1 MSQVSYGTITIV
13 DTNDIESITIEYAR
27 NQSTS
32 NPPDK
37 NSDGWSTT
45 RPSWEEGYYIW
56 QRARI
61 HKSGTDSSADTFG
74 AAVCLTGSTGQI
86 GETGPAGQS
95 LIATKTQYT
104 NVANNIIITTDNH
117 TSYTWTDDVPEY
129 NVNKPVYW
137 GRITNTYSNP
147 AKTEY
152 LIYKDNGL
160 TDAIAKSVEANTKS
174 TQALSQSTS
183 AQETVVQINNLLG
196 GHFSS
201 GSALTQLTPGG
212 AWIIEQVKEG
222 GVDLWSVPSKWHHN
236 VTIGSNGINLR
247 YNEAVMA
254 QLAANQNN
262 NTALTFYQ
270 PPIINEGTTT
280 QGKKTLEL
288 SNSALIFYNPS
299 DGITPAAT
307 LNASGLKIVDGSISL
322 GTTGSDRVHLSTK
335 DLSSAIEINGQSTTE
350 WRLLLGDKFGVTKAG
365 YMNAGSGKI
374 GGLVLEQNSIH
385 SNEKNLNN
393 DIAGLYMDSSGQ
405 FNIGTRNRHV
415 KFWNEDVSIESDTI
429 SLANITLDKET
440 FLNRINY
447 QSNTYSFIYYNSKW
461 ELDLNEVLLADY
473 GISINGVT
481 LKNNDAIRI
490 TYKPNNW
497 KIDIQANKLSFS
509 SGINVEEELITTQ
522 NISKVISGY
531 SEINYEINESS
542 NIKKVNIDEELFISK
557 VGNYGTY
564 DFIFRNNSWT
574 LFNIIKSSSIIQ
586 LENIILD
593 RDAFIAKVG
602 SDNADYL
609 FTYHNQE
616 WILNEQA
623 IDLKE
628 YGLDVKPVGD
638 GEDLSEGDNFTIS
651 CSNDIVN
658 LSQYGMTYDSTQ
670 LPVNDDVIKVFYSQ
684 IEGLEGQITNIQEI
698 TQSAID
704 NANKAELAADNAI
717 EIASELSGETIGSE
731 NIIIKTIGIPLDNVS
746 LDKSTFLNKI
756 ERQQNVYNFIFS
768 DGNWDLTKEEDNNP
782 TPAQNDLVVLEQYG
796 ITISGDYTLQENDS
810 IEITYEGFMPFSQL
824 NNSISNLDDKL
835 NQAILDSVERST
847 TKSDE
852 LANSIE
858 QLRSDFENEKQEREA
873 RITFGLDGAS
883 PIMTLAGGKE
893 NPDLSI
899 TITNS
904 ELDFLDKGDI
914 VAFISGQLLNINNAK
929 VISNLQFGDFAF
941 IPRENGNFCLK
952 YLGTEN
958 A

>member
-1 MSQVSYGTITIV
+1 MAQVSYGTITVSDLTDITDVYLEYAKVV
-13 DTNDIESITIEYAR
+13 DTVIRYQDI
-27 NQSTS
+27 
-32 NPPDK
+32 P
-37 NSDGWSTT
+37 STT
-45 RPSWEEGYYIW
+45 EWSKTYPEWESGYQIWIRQVTKKEGLPDEY
-56 QRARI
+56 
-61 HKSGTDSSADTFG
+61 GTPYLDK
-74 AAVCLTGSTGQI
+74 AV
-86 GETGPAGQS
+86 
-95 LIATKTQYT
+95 
-104 NVANNIIITTDNH
+104 N
-117 TSYTWTDDVPEY
+117 
-129 NVNKPVYW
+129 
-137 GRITNTYSNP
+137 
-147 AKTEY
+147 
-152 LIYKDNGL
+152 
-160 TDAIAKSVEANTKS
+160 
-174 TQALSQSTS
+174 
-183 AQETVVQINNLLG
+183 QINNRISVEEATREALASRLKKIWINEETHGDYVAGTYAASGIENITFNETNPQTFGYNTLLR
-196 GHFSS
+196 
-201 GSALTQLTPGG
+201 
-212 AWIIEQVKEG
+212 
-222 GVDLWSVPSKWHHN
+222 HN
-236 VTIGSNGINLR
+236 KLALR
-247 YNEAVMA
+247 YNTIDMTTLTTGTLIFYRPAKDSS
-254 QLAANQNN
+254 NN
-262 NTALTFYQ
+262 Y
-270 PPIINEGTTT
+270 I
-280 QGKKTLEL
+280 QGKKGLEL
-288 SNSALIFYNPS
+288 NADSLIFYKPLAYNAQESETAAAILNSTGLNIS
-299 DGITPAAT
+299 DGTIDLT
-307 LNASGLKIVDGSISL
+307 SGV
-322 GTTGSDRVHLSTK
+322 TDRVHLSTRN
-335 DLSSAIEINGQSTTE
+335 LSEAATINGESTVD
-350 WRLLLGDKFGVTKAG
+350 WRLILGDKFGVTKAG

-374 GGLVLEQNSIH
+374 GGLILEQNSIH

-393 DIAGLYMDSSGQ
+393 EIAGLYMDSSGQ

-429 SLANITLDKET
+429 SLTNITLDKET

-461 ELDLNEVLLADY
+461 KLDLNEVSLADY

-481 LKNNDAIRI
+481 LKNNDTIRI
-490 TYKPNNW
+490 TYQPNNW

-531 SEINYEINESS
+531 NEINYEINESS
-542 NIKKVNIDEELFISK
+542 NIKEVDIDEELFISK

-564 DFIFRNNSWT
+564 DFIFRNDSWT

-593 RDAFIAKVG
+593 RDAFITKVG
-602 SDNADYL
+602 SDNANYL
-609 FTYHNQE
+609 FAYHDQK
-616 WILNEQA
+616 WILNEQVV
-623 IDLKE
+623 DLKD
-628 YGLDVKPVGD
+628 YGLDVKPVRD

-658 LSQYGMTYDSTQ
+658 LSQYGITYDSTQ
-670 LPVNDDVIKVFYSQ
+670 LPVNGDVIKVFYSQ

-746 LDKSTFLNKI
+746 LDKPTFLDKI
-756 ERQQNVYNFIFS
+756 ERQQNVYNFVFS
-768 DGNWDLTKEEDNNP
+768 DGSWDLTKKEDTSTTP
-782 TPAQNDLVVLEQYG
+782 TQNDLVILEQYG

-852 LANSIE
+852 LTNSIA

-873 RITFGLDGAS
+873 RITFGLDGNF

-904 ELDFLDKGDI
+904 ELDFLDKGNI

-929 VISNLQFGDFAF
+929 VLSNLQFGDFAF

-952 YLGTEN
+952 YLGTGD

>member
-37 NSDGWSTT
+37 DSGGWSTT

-61 HKSGTDSSADTFG
+61 HKSGTNSSADTFG

-104 NVANNIIITTDNH
+104 NAANNITITTNNH

-201 GSALTQLTPGG
+201 GSTLTQLTPGG
-212 AWIIEQVKEG
+212 VWVIERVQEG
-222 GVDLWSVPSKWHHN
+222 GVDLWNVPSKWHHN

-270 PPIINEGTTT
+270 PPIIDGDTTT

-288 SNSALIFYNPS
+288 SSSALIFYNPS

-307 LNASGLKIVDGSISL
+307 LNDNGLKIVDGSISL
-322 GTTGSDRVHLSTK
+322 GTTGSDRIHLSTK
-335 DLSSAIEINGQSTTE
+335 DLTTAISINNESRLD

-374 GGLVLEQNSIH
+374 GGLILEQNSIH
-385 SNEKNLNN
+385 SNGKTLNN
-393 DIAGLYMDSSGQ
+393 DVAGLYMDSLGQ
-405 FNIGTRNRHV
+405 INIGTSNRHV

-429 SLANITLDKET
+429 PLTNITLDKET

-461 ELDLNEVLLADY
+461 ELDLNEVSLADY

-490 TYKPNNW
+490 TYQENNW
-497 KIDIQANKLSFS
+497 KVDITANQFSFS
-509 SGINVEEELITTQ
+509 SGINIEDELTTQ
-522 NISKVISGY
+522 VISKIFSGY
-531 SEINYEINESS
+531 NKVTYEIGETS
-542 NIKKVNIDEELFISK
+542 NIKEVNINEEIFTSK
-557 VGNYGTY
+557 VKDYGTY
-564 DFIFRNNSWT
+564 NFTYENGNWILFIINKDSNT
-574 LFNIIKSSSIIQ
+574 IPE
-586 LENIILD
+586 ENITLN
-593 RDAFIAKVG
+593 RDTFLEKVNFEPG
-602 SDNADYL
+602 SYL
-609 FTYHNQE
+609 FIYTNE
-616 WILNEQA
+616 IWALNGSA

-628 YGLDVKPVGD
+628 YGLDIKSVDESG
-638 GEDLSEGDNFTIS
+638 LAEGDQFTIS
-651 CSNDIVN
+651 CASNSVD
-658 LSQYGMTYDSTQ
+658 LSQYGITYNATQ
-670 LPVNDDVIKVFYSQ
+670 SLADNDIIKIIYTQ
-684 IEGLEGQITNIQEI
+684 IDGLEGQITNIQENA
-698 TQSAID
+698 QLAIN
-704 NANKAELAADNAI
+704 NASKAELTADNAI

-731 NIIIKTIGIPLDNVS
+731 NIIIKTIGIPLDKVF
-746 LDKSTFLNKI
+746 LDKSTFLDKI

-768 DGNWDLTKEEDNNP
+768 DGSWDLEKKGDAST

-810 IEITYEGFMPFSQL
+810 IEITYDGFVPFSQL
-824 NNSISNLDDKL
+824 NNNISNLDDKL
-835 NQAILDSVERST
+835 NQAILDSINRTT
-847 TKSDE
+847 TKGNE
-852 LANSIE
+852 LIDNIE
-858 QLRSDFENEKQEREA
+858 QLRNDFENEKREREA
-873 RITFGLDGAS
+873 RITFGLDGGF

-904 ELDFLDKGDI
+904 ELDFLDKGNI

-929 VISNLQFGDFAF
+929 VLSNLQFGNFAF

-952 YLGTEN
+952 YLGTDN

>member
-37 NSDGWSTT
+37 DSGGWSTT

-104 NVANNIIITTDNH
+104 NAANNITITTNNH

-212 AWIIEQVKEG
+212 VWVIEQVQEG
-222 GVDLWSVPSKWHHN
+222 GVDLWNVPSKWHHN

-254 QLAANQNN
+254 QLAANQSE

-270 PPIINEGTTT
+270 PPTISGTTTT
-280 QGKKTLEL
+280 QGNPTMVL
-288 SNSALIFYNPS
+288 SGGALTFYNPS
-299 DGITPAAT
+299 DGVTTAAT
-307 LNASGLKIVDGSISL
+307 LNSTGLKIVDGSISL
-322 GTTGSDRVHLSTK
+322 GTTGSNRVHLSTK
-335 DLSSAIEINGQSTTE
+335 DLTTAISINNESRLD

-374 GGLVLEQNSIH
+374 GGLILEQNSIH

-393 DIAGLYMDSSGQ
+393 DVAGLYMDSLGQ
-405 FNIGTRNRHV
+405 FNIGTTNRHV
-415 KFWNEDVSIESDTI
+415 KFWNEDISIESDTI
-429 SLANITLDKET
+429 PLASITLNKEI

-490 TYKPNNW
+490 TYQPNNW

-509 SGINVEEELITTQ
+509 SGINVEDELVTTQ
-522 NISKVISGY
+522 AISKVFSGY
-531 SEINYEINESS
+531 DKVTYEINGTS
-542 NIKKVNIDEELFISK
+542 NIKEINIDEEIFTSK
-557 VGNYGTY
+557 VKDYGTY
-564 DFIFRNNSWT
+564 NFTYENGNWVLFIISKNSNT
-574 LFNIIKSSSIIQ
+574 IPE
-586 LENIILD
+586 ENIILN
-593 RDAFIAKVG
+593 RDTFLEKVG
-602 SDNADYL
+602 FESKSYL
-609 FTYHNQE
+609 FTYTDQV
-616 WILNEQA
+616 WTLNESA
-623 IDLKE
+623 INLKE
-628 YGLDVKPVGD
+628 YGLDVKPVN
-638 GEDLSEGDNFTIS
+638 EGDLDEGEKFTIS
-651 CSNDIVN
+651 CANGNVN
-658 LSQYGMTYDSTQ
+658 FSQYGITYNTEQ
-670 LPVNDDVIKVFYSQ
+670 LPVDNDIIKIIYAQ
-684 IEGLEGQITNIQEI
+684 IDGLEGQITGIQED
-698 TQSAID
+698 TQLAIS

-746 LDKSTFLNKI
+746 LDKPTFLDKI
-756 ERQQNVYNFIFS
+756 ERQQNIYNFIFS
-768 DGNWDLTKEEDNNP
+768 GGSWDLTKKEDAST
-782 TPAQNDLVVLEQYG
+782 TPAQNDLVILEQYG

-810 IEITYEGFMPFSQL
+810 IEIAYEGFIPFSQL
-824 NNSISNLDDKL
+824 NNNISNLDDKL

-852 LANSIE
+852 LTNSIE
-858 QLRSDFENEKQEREA
+858 QLRSDFEKEKQEREA
-873 RITFGLDGAS
+873 RITFGLDGGF

-904 ELDFLDKGDI
+904 ELNFLDKGNR
-914 VAFISGQLLNINNAK
+914 VAFISGQLLNINNTK
-929 VISNLQFGDFAF
+929 ILSNLQFGNFAF

-952 YLGTEN
+952 YLGTDN

>member
-1 MSQVSYGTITIV
+1 MAQVSYGTITVSDLTDITDV
-13 DTNDIESITIEYAR
+13 YLEYCMAADTYSLIEPYSSSNTDDIRNKTIWISPEA
-27 NQSTS
+27 
-32 NPPDK
+32 D
-37 NSDGWSTT
+37 WSTT
-45 RPSWEEGYYIW
+45 YPIW
-56 QRARI
+56 Q
-61 HKSGTDSSADTFG
+61 SGYQIWIRQVTEKEGLSNIYGTPYLDT
-74 AAVCLTGSTGQI
+74 AV
-86 GETGPAGQS
+86 
-95 LIATKTQYT
+95 
-104 NVANNIIITTDNH
+104 N
-117 TSYTWTDDVPEY
+117 
-129 NVNKPVYW
+129 
-137 GRITNTYSNP
+137 
-147 AKTEY
+147 
-152 LIYKDNGL
+152 
-160 TDAIAKSVEANTKS
+160 
-174 TQALSQSTS
+174 
-183 AQETVVQINNLLG
+183 QINNSISSFDTRLN
-196 GHFSS
+196 HFWRNLNDRIH
-201 GSALTQLTPGG
+201 GQTYQ
-212 AWIIEQVKEG
+212 
-222 GVDLWSVPSKWHHN
+222 GVEWTKPNYLKGTYTAS
-236 VTIGSNGINLR
+236 GINNITFDTEDSSTYGYNTFYGNGLKLR
-247 YNEAVMA
+247 YNAIDFA
-254 QLAANQNN
+254 
-262 NTALTFYQ
+262 TLTGNSLVFYQ
-270 PPIINEGTTT
+270 PSTTI
-280 QGKKTLEL
+280 QGNRSMEL
-288 SNSALIFYNPS
+288 SGNSLIFYNPS
-299 DGITPAAT
+299 DGITPTAT

-393 DIAGLYMDSSGQ
+393 DIAGLYMDSLGQ
-405 FNIGTRNRHV
+405 FNIGTRNRHI

-461 ELDLNEVLLADY
+461 KLDLNEVSLADY

-481 LKNNDAIRI
+481 LKNNDTIRI
-490 TYKPNNW
+490 TYQPNNW

-542 NIKKVNIDEELFISK
+542 NIKKVDIDEELFISK
-557 VGNYGTY
+557 VNNYGTY
-564 DFIFRNNSWT
+564 NFAFRNDNWT

-593 RDAFIAKVG
+593 RDVFIAKVG
-602 SDNADYL
+602 SNNADYL
-609 FTYHNQE
+609 FTYHNQK
-616 WILNEQA
+616 WILNEQ
-623 IDLKE
+623 IVDLKE
-628 YGLDVKPVGD
+628 YGLDVKPVRE
-638 GEDLSEGDNFTIS
+638 GEDLFEGDNFTIS

-658 LSQYGMTYDSTQ
+658 LSQYGITYDSTQ

-746 LDKSTFLNKI
+746 LDKPTFLNKI
-756 ERQQNVYNFIFS
+756 ERQQNVYNFVFS
-768 DGNWDLTKEEDNNP
+768 DGSWDLTKKEDTSTTP
-782 TPAQNDLVVLEQYG
+782 TQNDLVILEQYG

-810 IEITYEGFMPFSQL
+810 IEITYEGFIPFSQL

-847 TKSDE
+847 TKSAE
-852 LANSIE
+852 LTNSIA

-873 RITFGLDGAS
+873 RITFGLDGAF

-904 ELDFLDKGDI
+904 ELDFLDKGER

-929 VISNLQFGDFAF
+929 VLSILQFGDFAF
-941 IPRENGNFCLK
+941 FPRENGNFCLK
-952 YLGTEN
+952 YLGVEN
-958 A
+958 V